1 MGGGREWK
9 SECAACVGTTRFNPV
24 VTMQSERTFHDPG
37 TCESSS
43 TRAGLASYGSDGS
56 DDDAPIPS
64 SSSKPPTAGP
74 STLSAVPAV
83 VRIKTTTSAPHSR
96 NHSPLAGVKPL
107 PSSSSSTTNGQG
119 RAGGP
124 SPVKEGK
131 RRESSASPPRY
142 EVLRAPGAGRA
153 EGAEGNNHGESR
165 EGSLPGFVG
174 GVQIDSLAA
183 FGVPPLSTG
192 PCNPSVEVSPSFVLP
207 SSNY

>member
-1 MGGGREWK
+1 MSPPFTNLARATAHPP
-9 SECAACVGTTRFNPV
+9 C
-24 VTMQSERTFHDPG
+24 
-37 TCESSS
+37 
-43 TRAGLASYGSDGS
+43 AGLASYGSDGS
-56 DDDAPIPS
+56 DDDAPIPSS

-174 GVQIDSLAA
+174 CVQIDSLAA

-192 PCNPSVEVSPSFVLP
+192 PCNPSVEVRLDSRPPF
-207 SSNY
+207 SSCSTLHSH